1 MQPDS
6 NILLSVNSLTVE
18 FQSGPQTNTAVDGIS
33 FEVKKGEVLG
43 IVGESGSGKSIT
55 ALSINQL
62 IRSIPNAH
70 QDGAILFQNGE
81 VENLTEATERS
92 LQGIRGRSI
101 SMIFQEPMTSLNP
114 VMKCGRQ
121 IEEVLEI
128 HQNYDKRERK
138 EQVLELLRQVM
149 IRDVERIYN
158 AYPSE
163 ISGGQKQRVMIAMAM
178 ACEPQLLIADEPTT
192 ALDVT
197 IQRTIIDLMRD
208 LQQRTG
214 MSIIFISHDLNLVAE
229 IADRILVMRNGQI
242 IEQGE
247 VVNIFQKTREP
258 YTLGLLASRPPL
270 DMRLHRLP
278 LMEDFEKED
287 TRTPL
292 KQLWQGLEEK
302 KPSRVAE
309 KRPAILEVEDL
320 KVWFSLRKNWLDF
333 RPEHVKAVN
342 GVSFSMQKGEILGL
356 VGESGSGKTT
366 LGRAL
371 VRLVEPTS
379 GKVLFDQQEVLQ
391 MDRQRLK
398 KLRRRIQI
406 IFQDPYAS
414 LNPRMSIGQAIME
427 PLWVHGHI
435 RNKKEGEQEVKQLLE
450 KVGLEHTYFNR
461 FPNEFSGG
469 QRQRIGIARAL
480 AARPD
485 MLICDESVASLDV
498 SIQAQILNLLKD
510 LRDQENL
517 SILFISHDLAVI
529 KFLSERILV
538 MKDGLVVEEGTSEEI
553 YKNAKQPYTQKL
565 IQAIPKSPY

>member
-81 VENLTEATERS
+81 VENLTEVTERS

-128 HQNYDKRERK
+128 HQNYEKRERK

-214 MSIIFISHDLNLVAE
+214 MSIIVSSHA
-229 IADRILVMRNGQI
+229 
-242 IEQGE
+242 
-247 VVNIFQKTREP
+247 
-258 YTLGLLASRPPL
+258 
-270 DMRLHRLP
+270 
-278 LMEDFEKED
+278 
-287 TRTPL
+287 
-292 KQLWQGLEEK
+292 
-302 KPSRVAE
+302 
-309 KRPAILEVEDL
+309 
-320 KVWFSLRKNWLDF
+320 
-333 RPEHVKAVN
+333 
-342 GVSFSMQKGEILGL
+342 
-356 VGESGSGKTT
+356 
-366 LGRAL
+366 
-371 VRLVEPTS
+371 
-379 GKVLFDQQEVLQ
+379 
-391 MDRQRLK
+391 
-398 KLRRRIQI
+398 
-406 IFQDPYAS
+406 
-414 LNPRMSIGQAIME
+414 
-427 PLWVHGHI
+427 
-435 RNKKEGEQEVKQLLE
+435 
-450 KVGLEHTYFNR
+450 
-461 FPNEFSGG
+461 
-469 QRQRIGIARAL
+469 
-480 AARPD
+480 
-485 MLICDESVASLDV
+485 
-498 SIQAQILNLLKD
+498 
-510 LRDQENL
+510 
-517 SILFISHDLAVI
+517 
-529 KFLSERILV
+529 
-538 MKDGLVVEEGTSEEI
+538 
-553 YKNAKQPYTQKL
+553 
-565 IQAIPKSPY
+565 

>member
-1 MQPDS
+1 MQPGS
-6 NILLSVNSLTVE
+6 NTLLSVKDLSVQ
-18 FQSGPQTNTAVDGIS
+18 FQSGSHTVTAVDGIS

-62 IRSIPNAH
+62 IRTLPNAR
-70 QDGAILFQNGE
+70 QSGAILFQTEGE
-81 VENLTEATERS
+81 ENLTEATERS
-92 LQGIRGRSI
+92 LQQIRGRSI

-128 HQNYDKRERK
+128 HRNLSKRERK
-138 EQVLELLRQVM
+138 EQVLDLLQQVM
-149 IRDVERIYN
+149 IRDVERVYH

-178 ACEPQLLIADEPTT
+178 ACEPKLLIADEPTT

-229 IADRILVMRNGQI
+229 IADRILVMQNGKI
-242 IEQGE
+242 IEQGG
-247 VVNIFQKTREP
+247 VANIFKETKEP
-258 YTLGLLASRPPL
+258 YTLSLLASRPPL
-270 DMRLHRLP
+270 DRRLHRLP
-278 LMEDFEKED
+278 LPQDFEEGN
-287 TRTPL
+287 TRRPL
-292 KQLWQGLEEK
+292 KQIWKELEEK
-302 KPSRVAE
+302 KILSIAE
-309 KRPAILEVEDL
+309 ERPVLLEVEDL

-333 RPEHVKAVN
+333 RSDYVKAVD
-342 GVSFSMQKGEILGL
+342 GVSFTMHKGEILGL

-371 VRLVEPTS
+371 VRLVEPSS
-379 GKVLFDQQEVLQ
+379 GKINFDGLEVSRMTKQ
-391 MDRQRLK
+391 ALK

-435 RNKKEGEQEVKQLLE
+435 QNKKEGEQEVRTLLE
-450 KVGLEHTYFNR
+450 KVGLEPTYFNR

-510 LRDQENL
+510 LRDQEDL

-538 MKDGLVVEEGTSEEI
+538 MKDGLVVEQGTSDEI
-553 YKNAKQPYTQKL
+553 YENAKQTYTKKL
-565 IQAIPKSPY
+565 IQAIPKKPY